1 MWGAGVNAFFYI
13 SDPYL
18 QNRKVKREEIYVHN
32 CFLLVF
38 VGHSQERGAW
48 VWKEVGGVAG
58 GPVGRT

>member
-1 MWGAGVNAFFYI
+1 MQCFFFNV

-18 QNRKVKREEIYVHN
+18 QNRKVKREIYVHN

-38 VGHSQERGAW
+38 VGHSQEKGAW
-48 VWKEVGGVAG
+48 VWKEVGGVGGRVAS